1 MSLIYEINFYAILHN
16 LQKIT
21 CYSIKPLFNTDIVI
35 GTRGNTERTQGT
47 EAENT
52 RGGGCKSGVGFF
64 FRGGSVVW

>member
-1 MSLIYEINFYAILHN
+1 MSLIYETNFYAILHN

-52 RGGGCKSGVGFF
+52 RGGDASRGWVFF
-64 FRGGSVVW
+64 